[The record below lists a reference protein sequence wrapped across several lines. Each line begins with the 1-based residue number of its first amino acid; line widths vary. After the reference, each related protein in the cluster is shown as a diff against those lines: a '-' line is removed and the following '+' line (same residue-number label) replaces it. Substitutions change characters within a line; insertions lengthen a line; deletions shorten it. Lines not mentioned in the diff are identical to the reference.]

1 MSYNVISQQQQKT
14 INHWPLNILYL
25 LITYLLIY

>member
-1 MSYNVISQQQQKT
+1 MSCNVISQEP
-14 INHWPLNILYL
+14 INHWPLNTFYL

>member
-1 MSYNVISQQQQKT
+1 MSCNVISQKP
-14 INHWPLNILYL
+14 INHDYSIVFYL